1 MKDNN
6 IILDFWNNN
15 KKVIILCIVAVAV
28 LVISAMGVI
37 FYLNKAQ
44 DSKAEKTAQLSDTV
58 YKQGFDAGQ
67 KVLDENLKKTTNP
80 EEQSRIYINKATLM
94 SQANDDDK
102 TKALEYAYTAEK
114 LYPTENTAMLIAS
127 LSEAQKNSINAIK
140 YYKLYLER
148 VSKKIT
154 SEDPNDMTV
163 REYNYYKKH
172 LEALEK
178 GVK

>member
-6 IILDFWNNN
+6 IILDFWNSN
-15 KKVIILCIVAVAV
+15 KKAIILCIVV
-28 LVISAMGVI
+28 VIALIVTVMGI
-37 FYLNKAQ
+37 ILYLNKIQ

-58 YKQGFDAGQ
+58 YTQGFDAGQ

-80 EEQSRIYINKATLM
+80 EEQSKIYINKATLM

-102 TKALEYAYTAEK
+102 TKALEYAYTAER

-127 LSEAQKNSINAIK
+127 LSEAQKNTTNAIK

-178 GVK
+178 GLK